1 MASRRSTPGMLSVQE
16 LNDTMASFEVAEHQV
31 RRDHVISYALAA
43 LASIDNRRLLFFGG
57 TALARTHLPDL
68 RLSEDID
75 LIALSPRT
83 VLADDIQRALVSGLS
98 RVVGAPEFAPDIG
111 ATINSQACV
120 MRVDD
125 VQIQI
130 QLLAGLGYPGWPTEV
145 RALEQR
151 YSDAPPAV
159 MRVLTAS
166 AFAAAKLA
174 AWHDRRAP
182 RDLYDM
188 WALGRRGLITDDARR
203 IYAKFGPTT
212 SAAGV
217 VFAPVP
223 SQREW
228 QDALGHQGVIKVT
241 AAEAASTVAEEW
253 SGRT

>member
-1 MASRRSTPGMLSVQE
+1 MDRRRSTPGMLSVQD
-16 LNDTMASFEVAEHQV
+16 LNATMVSFGVSEQQV
-31 RRDHVISYALAA
+31 RRDHVISHALAA
-43 LASIDNRRLLFFGG
+43 LARIDDRRLIFFGG
-57 TALARTHLPDL
+57 TALARTHLPEL

-83 VLADDIQRALVSGLS
+83 ALAGDIQEALVSGLS
-98 RVVGAPEFAPDIG
+98 RVVGTPEFVPNIA
-111 ATINSQACV
+111 ATNHSQACV
-120 MRVDD
+120 MRVGD
-125 VQIQI
+125 VLIQI
-130 QLLAGLGYPGWPTEV
+130 QLLAELGYPHWPTEV
-145 RALEQR
+145 RVLEQR
-151 YSDAPPAV
+151 YSDAPPTA

-203 IYAKFGPTT
+203 LYARFGPTT

-217 VFAPVP
+217 VFAPIP

-228 QDALGHQGVIKVT
+228 RDALEHQGIVKVT
-241 AAEAASTVAEEW
+241 AAEAASTVAEAW
-253 SGRT
+253 SDRS